1 MAVSNPT
8 PIRIGFV
15 IVYTAAL
22 TTIALDLFVWRGTL
36 IVL

>member
-1 MAVSNPT
+1 MTSFT

-22 TTIALDLFVWRGTL
+22 VVLALDLFVWR
-36 IVL
+36 IA